1 MSVYVC
7 DNMLWYS
14 PNPRCKNSDSGA
26 KTVCIHGVNTFPL
39 LYTAIIKVSNRHL
52 GHWQKAVSPGALLTA
67 TSPAK
72 SWGKNM
78 ERSWKPKHSDSSVEF
93 LGVSTK
99 GQSCDPSD
107 FKAQELRKGRDVIG
121 FFFWA
126 SLMPKTLSPLLWKIT
141 WLLKSPLHCQARSRE
156 KHLQCWWQLSC
167 RGILVLSQCD
177 PTEQQ
182 HRQ

>member
-1 MSVYVC
+1 
-7 DNMLWYS
+7 MLWYS

-26 KTVCIHGVNTFPL
+26 KTVCIHGVNTFPP

-126 SLMPKTLSPLLWKIT
+126 SLMPKTLSSLFWKVT

-167 RGILVLSQCD
+167 RGVLVLSQCD